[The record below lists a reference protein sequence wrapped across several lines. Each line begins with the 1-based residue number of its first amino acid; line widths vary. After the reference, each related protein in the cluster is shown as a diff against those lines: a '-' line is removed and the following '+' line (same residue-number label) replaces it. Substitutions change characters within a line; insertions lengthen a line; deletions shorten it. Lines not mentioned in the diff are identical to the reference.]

1 MKLAPFF
8 GVLVHGQSTEDRLQ
22 VFREDTLFYELCQ
35 TQVVSFNYKLTV
47 KREVLAVMYSDVVPY
62 LEVLILKL
70 PRTLDQTIW

>member
-35 TQVVSFNYKLTV
+35 TQVESFNYKLTV
-47 KREVLAVMYSDVVPY
+47 KREVLAVMYSDVVSY
-62 LEVLILKL
+62 LEVPSLKF
-70 PRTLDQTIW
+70 DQTIW

>member
-35 TQVVSFNYKLTV
+35 TQVESFKLTV
-47 KREVLAVMYSDVVPY
+47 KREVLAVMYSDVVPF
-62 LEVLILKL
+62 
-70 PRTLDQTIW
+70 